1 MAAVTRNVKK
11 LSKEFIDKKIN
22 EWAEDGVLGALSDLE
37 NMDKEENG
45 EVSEDNAE
53 NLQKAAL
60 NGHSQQ
66 IASQK
71 SGKKSKPWKKKKLQ
85 FIRKM
90 FPDRF
95 ILFLQMEYTLKRKIF
110 SQGCRTPYVV
120 WLRIAILNIIKITRW
135 GSLTEITRGLWHV
148 LKSLMITSAFREAS
162 GKSCQKS

>member
-1 MAAVTRNVKK
+1 MCIRD
-11 LSKEFIDKKIN
+11 S
-22 EWAEDGVLGALSDLE
+22 SDLE

-85 FIRKM
+85 FYSEDVSGQVHLVLANGIYVEKEN
-90 FPDRF
+90 
-95 ILFLQMEYTLKRKIF
+95 LQPRLQNTLR
-110 SQGCRTPYVV
+110 
-120 WLRIAILNIIKITRW
+120 L
-135 GSLTEITRGLWHV
+135 SLIH
-148 LKSLMITSAFREAS
+148 I
-162 GKSCQKS
+162 